1 MNIILNKKWDA
12 NHPEMRILKIHTQ
25 NKANGIFDIF
35 FFIIYFFKLL
45 YFIHYSSFSLKP
57 DN

>member
-1 MNIILNKKWDA
+1 
-12 NHPEMRILKIHTQ
+12 MRILKIHTQ